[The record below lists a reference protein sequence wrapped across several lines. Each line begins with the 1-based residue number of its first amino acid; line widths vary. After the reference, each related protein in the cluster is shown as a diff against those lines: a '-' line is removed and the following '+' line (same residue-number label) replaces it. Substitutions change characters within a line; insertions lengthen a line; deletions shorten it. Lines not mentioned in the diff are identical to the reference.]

1 MNRTNQTPRSTAANR
16 LKALLALLAIFAIT
30 AVITFGGRR
39 ALGRSLDAQPTQA
52 ELLQARADAVA
63 AIPQL
68 PKDTE
73 DKLAAALYP
82 QLAPITPAFSDP
94 LVDRA
99 GIDQTS
105 QPSAARLAPASMT
118 AALPLTPP
126 VPEKLSRLTQWQQSV
141 RAANA
146 GGLVPPSITTAYLIS
161 EVSPTGRVTMKGS
174 QGAWLYIDAEKR
186 QIPANIGAKFYDGVL
201 VSIDPDVSTGGVVF
215 RTSTGQTKMLHWDR
229 QEDFTNATPAVPP
242 TAGRGEQ
249 VKPQLQ
255 PQQYKPVSQNS
266 PLTQPELQSS
276 TSSNTPIPAIA
287 ASTSTQTRAT
297 REDYSDLQ
305 VAVRDRYRAAS
316 TTAPIQPRQP
326 SYRAA
331 ASPAQSDNLVITPT
345 SKAEPTKLT
354 TPVQAQPETNSFST
368 GTLRG
373 NKLNYAHAVYGN
385 YPARII
391 KSAVSL
397 RALHNNTFNL
407 DDPGSFNPEPVA
419 VTSTPLTET
428 SVAAT
433 EQTDNEPDTEAK
445 TRLPKAPPQHWKPKR
460 SKRINS
466 QPQLHS
472 LHQPRQYQRQ
482 RLRRDHNT
490 TRSAIPLIEA
500 KASPLLTS
508 PTDHFP
514 S

>member
-39 ALGRSLDAQPTQA
+39 ALGRSLDTQPTQV

-105 QPSAARLAPASMT
+105 QPSAARLAPALMT

-161 EVSPTGRVTMKGS
+161 EVSPTGRVTMKGA

-215 RTSTGQTKMLHWDR
+215 RTATGQTKMLHWDR
-229 QEDFTNATPAVPP
+229 QEDFTNTTPAVPP
-242 TAGRGEQ
+242 TNLRH
-249 VKPQLQ
+249 QLTSSSDRTRSAA
-255 PQQYKPVSQNS
+255 P
-266 PLTQPELQSS
+266 S
-276 TSSNTPIPAIA
+276 TSSYWPL
-287 ASTSTQTRAT
+287 R
-297 REDYSDLQ
+297 SDQ
-305 VAVRDRYRAAS
+305 RN
-316 TTAPIQPRQP
+316 
-326 SYRAA
+326 A
-331 ASPAQSDNLVITPT
+331 ASPVNPSAS
-345 SKAEPTKLT
+345 A
-354 TPVQAQPETNSFST
+354 T
-368 GTLRG
+368 GTR
-373 NKLNYAHAVYGN
+373 
-385 YPARII
+385 
-391 KSAVSL
+391 
-397 RALHNNTFNL
+397 
-407 DDPGSFNPEPVA
+407 
-419 VTSTPLTET
+419 
-428 SVAAT
+428 
-433 EQTDNEPDTEAK
+433 
-445 TRLPKAPPQHWKPKR
+445 
-460 SKRINS
+460 
-466 QPQLHS
+466 
-472 LHQPRQYQRQ
+472 
-482 RLRRDHNT
+482 
-490 TRSAIPLIEA
+490 
-500 KASPLLTS
+500 
-508 PTDHFP
+508 
-514 S
+514 